1 MLLSVRDRIILL
13 QVLPRQGNV
22 TNLRII
28 RDLEREMGFSEEE
41 TTALKLESSERG
53 VKWDKSSEVDKEI
66 AIGEVAAKL
75 IHDAF
80 VDLDKRNALSLEHL
94 DVYDKFVVPAATKP
108 GPVLVPSKN

>member
-28 RDLEREMGFSEEE
+28 RDLERELGFSEEE
-41 TTALKLESSERG
+41 IKTFKFETTDAG
-53 VKWDKSSEVDKEI
+53 VKWDKTAEVDKEI

-80 VDLDKRNALSLEHL
+80 VELDKRNALSLEHL

-108 GPVLVPSKN
+108 GPVLIK

>member
-1 MLLSVRDRIILL
+1 MLLSVRERIILL

-41 TTALKLESSERG
+41 TIALKLESSDKG
-53 VKWDKSSEVDKEI
+53 VKWDKEAEVAREV
-66 AIGEVAAKL
+66 AIGEIAAKP

-80 VDLDKRNALSLEHL
+80 VDLDKRNLLSLEHL
-94 DVYDKFVVPAATKP
+94 DVYDKFVAPAAT
-108 GPVLVPSKN
+108 GPVLVK